1 MISPAEALAV
11 PLLGALEERLRDR
24 IVARAAD
31 VRVSEGEWFLFEG
44 DPAAFWIVIEG
55 EVEVNSDASGRLE
68 QMTTFDP
75 GEFFGEVPLMLGA
88 ASFRSC
94 RALSP
99 SRLMRLDRA
108 DFHMMVA
115 ESSEASAIIAQTVVR
130 RVGLMS
136 EKFVAES
143 VNRAQLIGGQYD
155 TLCHD
160 LRDFL
165 SRNQVPFEW
174 LDSDDESDR
183 SCIPEALLKGDRLPA
198 VVIDAEHTLV
208 QPDLRRLADALGL
221 QTQPDSETYDVVII
235 GGGPAGLASAVYG
248 GSEGLKTIMIEREAP
263 GGQAGTSSRI
273 ENYLG
278 FPGGISGGNLAHR
291 ALQQAR
297 RFGTEILVTREVAEL
312 RPVPGM
318 HDIVLDG
325 NQRIQTRAVVLAT
338 GVAWRTLTAKGVM
351 DLIGRGVYFGASAT
365 EALETRGHAIFLVGG
380 GNSAGQA
387 AVFFSNYARAVT
399 LLVRRDSL
407 EATMSHYLIEQ
418 IRSKKNVHVELGVT
432 VERAIGTSHLEA
444 IVTRDADGAE
454 QTRPAAGLFMFI
466 GADAQTRWL
475 PPGLERDARGYLL
488 TGRSL
493 ETWAEKRRPFALETN
508 IPGIFAAGDVR
519 SDSVKRVASGV
530 GEGSMVIAYVH
541 QYLETL
547 THATA

>member
-11 PLLGALEERLRDR
+11 PLLAALSEPLRER

-31 VRVSEGEWFLFEG
+31 VRVAKDEWFVFEG

-55 EVEVNSDASGRLE
+55 EVDVLSDASGRME

-88 ASFRSC
+88 TSFRSC
-94 RALSP
+94 RALCP

-115 ESSEASAIIAQTVVR
+115 DSKEASAIIAQTVVR
-130 RVGLMS
+130 RVGIIS
-136 EKFVAES
+136 EKFVS
-143 VNRAQLIGGQYD
+143 DSSMRAQLIGGRYD
-155 TLCHD
+155 LLCHD

-174 LDSDDESDR
+174 LDSDEPADLA
-183 SCIPEALLKGDRLPA
+183 CIDPALLVGDRLPA
-198 VVIDAEHTLV
+198 VVIDKETTLV
-208 QPDLRRLADALGL
+208 QPDLRKLAEALDL
-221 QTQPDSETYDVVII
+221 QTQPTSASYDVVII

-248 GSEGLKTIMIEREAP
+248 GSEGLSTIMIEREAP

-291 ALQQAR
+291 ALQQAK
-297 RFGTEILVTREVAEL
+297 RFGTEILVTRAVAEI
-312 RPVPGM
+312 RTGEPT
-318 HDIVLDG
+318 HEIVLDG
-325 NQRIQTRAVVLAT
+325 GQSIAARAVVLAT
-338 GVAWRTLTAKGVM
+338 GVAWRTLSAQGTA
-351 DLIGRGVYFGASAT
+351 DLIGRGVYYGAAGT
-365 EALETRGHAIFLVGG
+365 EALETRGHDIFLVGG

-387 AVFFSNYARAVT
+387 AVFFANYARSVT
-399 LLVRRDSL
+399 LLVRRETL

-418 IRSKKNVHVELGVT
+418 IRSKANVAVELGVT
-432 VERAIGTSHLEA
+432 VERAIGGEHLEA
-444 IVTRDADGAE
+444 IVTRNADGAQRE
-454 QTRPAAGLFMFI
+454 RPAAALFTFI
-466 GADAQTRWL
+466 GADAQTAWL
-475 PPGLERDARGYLL
+475 PDQLERDERGFLR

-493 ETWAEKRRPFALETN
+493 TTWPAERRPFALETN

-530 GEGSMVIAYVH
+530 GEGSMVISYIH
-541 QYLETL
+541 QYFETL
-547 THATA
+547 ARASA